1 MGSFS
6 YTVQLAQ
13 YAVFV
18 KAVFAPS
25 HSVFPVKL
33 RPAEL
38 RGLGGARGLEL
49 SWRRFTDRWTT
60 QGPGIVVRCGVLAG

>member
-1 MGSFS
+1 
-6 YTVQLAQ
+6 
-13 YAVFV
+13 VFV

-25 HSVFPVKL
+25 HSVFSVKL

-60 QGPGIVVRCGVLAG
+60 HAAHPSEETKKGIWPPHVS